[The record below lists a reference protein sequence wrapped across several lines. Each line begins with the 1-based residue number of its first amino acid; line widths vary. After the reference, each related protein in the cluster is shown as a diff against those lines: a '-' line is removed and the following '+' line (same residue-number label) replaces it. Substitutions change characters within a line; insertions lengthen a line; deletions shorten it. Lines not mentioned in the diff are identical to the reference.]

1 MASSTITRR
10 RFVSGLATCAAVT
23 ALPCG
28 MRRAHAFE
36 LFADLPYY
44 DQYHRGAARI
54 LTGIRDTQTDRITD
68 EMSTAWARTRKGG
81 TVYSQVTAGHFPT
94 EETALDRIGNPGVF
108 GFLERNADEAAYAAL
123 DPADVIITN
132 TINTNNIP
140 AMARGIRVLGV
151 TVNYYPFD
159 MTPPEQGYQIEYD
172 GKLLKIGDAS
182 SMVIDS
188 QIPWYNGLVHPPRHS
203 GFPVL
208 PSGGFANAVVYWMC
222 AAAFDRLRAGKG
234 DQGDIDGA
242 RYYIDTCIER
252 LAKIGA
258 DRPKV
263 LHAAE
268 TLAGY
273 VECGARWWVYGANHA
288 LVSDAVGVA
297 CGPMVTRSYKADEI
311 REGDIVLIGAYTSD
325 HPDEIAVA
333 RRCRE
338 MGALTVAVTPF
349 STDGDASGTRLY
361 KEVDIAFNTY
371 SPESMGIVPV
381 KGRDRDVC
389 PTSGVMGDI
398 AMWLIFAAWAE
409 EMGRRGAFPYFWKG
423 FFMKDGRGYNDRIKP
438 FYEQRGW

>member
-1 MASSTITRR
+1 MAYSTITRR
-10 RFVSGLATCAAVT
+10 RFVSRLATCAAAT
-23 ALPCG
+23 AVPYG
-28 MRRAHAFE
+28 MQRAHAFE
-36 LFADLPYY
+36 MFADLPFY
-44 DQYHRGAARI
+44 DQYYRGAERI
-54 LTGIRDTQTDRITD
+54 LTGIRDTQAGRITG
-68 EMSTAWARTRKGG
+68 EMSLAWERSEKGG

-123 DPADVIITN
+123 NPADVIITN

-140 AMARGIRVLGV
+140 AMARGIRVIGV

-159 MTPPEQGYQIEYD
+159 ETPPGQGYQIEYE
-172 GKLLKIGDAS
+172 GKLLKIEDAS
-182 SMVIDS
+182 SVVIDS

-222 AAAFDRLRAGKG
+222 AAAFDRFRAGKG

-242 RYYIDTCIER
+242 RYYIDRCIER
-252 LAKIGA
+252 LAMIGA

-268 TLAGY
+268 LLAES
-273 VECGARWWVYGANHA
+273 VERGARWWVYGANHA

-297 CGPMVTRSYKADEI
+297 CGPMVTRSYKEDEV

-333 RRCRE
+333 RRCRD
-338 MGALTVAVTPF
+338 MSAMTVAVTPF
-349 STDGDASGTRLY
+349 TTDGDASGARLF
-361 KEVDIAFNTY
+361 KEVDIAFDTY
-371 SPESMGIVPV
+371 SPESWGVAPV
-381 KGRDRDVC
+381 RGRDRDVC
-389 PTSGVMGDI
+389 PTTGVLGDI
-398 AMWLIFAAWAE
+398 AMWLLFAAWAE
-409 EMGRRGAFPYFWKG
+409 EMDRHGASPYFWKG
-423 FFMKDGRGYNDRIKP
+423 FFMKDGREYNNRIRP
-438 FYEQRGW
+438 FYEERGW